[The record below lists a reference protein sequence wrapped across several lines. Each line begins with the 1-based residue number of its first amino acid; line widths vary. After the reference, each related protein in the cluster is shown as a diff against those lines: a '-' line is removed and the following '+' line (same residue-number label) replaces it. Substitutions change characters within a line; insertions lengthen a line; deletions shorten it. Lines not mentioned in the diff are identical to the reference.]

1 MFLIFSD
8 SERQSVEVYSVNLAL
23 TPNVEEVPASRPVL
37 FNYQARKRLWHIAI
51 NSYKHQ
57 EIQHN
62 DYGYYYISEYAKV
75 IGSIP
80 WECVN

>member
-1 MFLIFSD
+1 MFLIFSV
-8 SERQSVEVYSVNLAL
+8 SERQSVEVYGVKLAL
-23 TPNVEEVPASRPVL
+23 TPNIEEVPASRPVL

-62 DYGYYYISEYAKV
+62 DYGYYYNS
-75 IGSIP
+75 
-80 WECVN
+80 